1 MFGMVQ
7 CFLPT
12 FGDRLLSALRAELDC
27 FWSKTLAAYKAAVE
41 QPPEESSRA
50 HVQQTRPSNG
60 PSWSRRRSRA
70 LYTTCSVEIAE
81 TVLEP
86 KTGGYLYDR
95 GTDGSVCRW
104 ARVLAYDPPNRLL
117 LSWNNS
123 PQWQIESDREKTSE
137 WEARFTE
144 TEHRIR
150 IEIERRKLARHSKGW
165 ESVRDGVAGDQGWPL
180 YLPRFADLVAR
191 QA

>member
-1 MFGMVQ
+1 M
-7 CFLPT
+7 
-12 FGDRLLSALRAELDC
+12 
-27 FWSKTLAAYKAAVE
+27 
-41 QPPEESSRA
+41 
-50 HVQQTRPSNG
+50 
-60 PSWSRRRSRA
+60 
-70 LYTTCSVEIAE
+70 
-81 TVLEP
+81 
-86 KTGGYLYDR
+86 
-95 GTDGSVCRW
+95 
-104 ARVLAYDPPNRLL
+104 LAYDPPNRLL

-137 WEARFTE
+137 WEARFTAE